1 MTARQFRDRQ
11 APPVSRR
18 ATALILTVAAHLLI
32 LLILLRLGPDFTTV
46 PKSDRALSTFSLL
59 PEPSATRVEAPKARA
74 VAKAKAAAARPTA
87 SSAAVSS
94 ANAPRAAMPV
104 PKAAA
109 PITPI
114 PTLFGDKSLFAAGD
128 ISALPSHDD
137 EGGSA
142 KGGAGHDSVA
152 AYGPGEGPGGQRLY
166 RAEWYREPTH
176 AELVTYLPNA
186 PQGAWAEIACRT
198 IADYRVE
205 NCRSLGESPL
215 GSGLARGLREAAWQ
229 FRVLPPRIGGKAM
242 IGTWVRIHFDFT
254 RDSAG

>member
-1 MTARQFRDRQ
+1 MTARQFEGWQ
-11 APPVSRR
+11 TPPTGRR
-18 ATALILTVAAHLLI
+18 ATALVLTIAAHLLI
-32 LLILLRLGPDFTTV
+32 LLILLRLGPDLTPV

-59 PEPSATRVEAPKARA
+59 PEPSATRVEAPKART
-74 VAKAKAAAARPTA
+74 VAKPKIATAARTA
-87 SSAAVSS
+87 SEAKTSPPAASS
-94 ANAPRAAMPV
+94 DVVTPM

-109 PITPI
+109 TPV

-128 ISALPSHDD
+128 ISALPGQDD
-137 EGGSA
+137 DGGSA
-142 KGGAGHDSVA
+142 KGGAGRDSVA

-186 PQGAWAEIACRT
+186 PRGAWAEIACRT
-198 IADYRVE
+198 IPDYRVE

-229 FRVLPPRIGGKAM
+229 FRVRPPRVGGKVM
-242 IGTWVRIHFDFT
+242 IGSWVRIHFDFT
-254 RDSAG
+254 RDAAG